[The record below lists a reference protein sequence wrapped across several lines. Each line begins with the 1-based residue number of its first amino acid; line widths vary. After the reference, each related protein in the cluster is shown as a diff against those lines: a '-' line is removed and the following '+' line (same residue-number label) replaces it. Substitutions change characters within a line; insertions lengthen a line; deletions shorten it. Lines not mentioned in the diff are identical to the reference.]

1 MAKKKDM
8 QTQLDALDQR
18 TGTMQYEQYEQQVKQ
33 NKGGRIG
40 SMIGGVAGSL
50 IPIPVVGPAIGA
62 TLGST
67 IGQFAGGGQVDA
79 GQVLRSGAQG
89 GIGGAVAG
97 PLGSV
102 MSGMA
107 PAVAGAAPL
116 LSNTG
121 GQAIGQGLMD
131 RTVGTGAPTPP
142 PVQQGGVQ
150 YKNAMFPM
158 DPMAAAEAERR
169 KKVIR

>member
-18 TGTMQYEQYEQQVKQ
+18 TAQMQYEQQVKQ
-33 NKGGRIG
+33 NKASRIG
-40 SMIGGVAGSL
+40 AMIGGAAGSL
-50 IPIPVVGPAIGA
+50 IPIPVVGPAIGS

-67 IGQFAGGGQVDA
+67 IGQFASGGQVDA
-79 GQVLRSGAQG
+79 GQVLRSGVQG
-89 GIGGAVAG
+89 GVGGAVAG

-102 MSGMA
+102 MSGMT
-107 PAVAGAAPL
+107 PAVA
-116 LSNTG
+116 NVG
-121 GQAIGQGLMD
+121 GQALSQGLMD
-131 RTVGTGAPTPP
+131 KTVGTGAPTPP

-150 YKNAMFPM
+150 YKNAMFPNM

-169 KKVIR
+169 KKGIR

>member
-18 TGTMQYEQYEQQVKQ
+18 TATMQYEQQVKQ

-40 SMIGGVAGSL
+40 AMIGGVAGSL
-50 IPIPVVGPAIGA
+50 IPIPVVGPAIGSA
-62 TLGST
+62 LGST
-67 IGQFAGGGQVDA
+67 IGQFAGGGQVNA
-79 GQVLRSGAQG
+79 GQVLRSGVQG
-89 GIGGAVAG
+89 GVGGAVAG

-116 LSNTG
+116 LSNVG
-121 GQAIGQGLMD
+121 GQAISQGLMD
-131 RTVGTGAPTPP
+131 KTVGAGAPTPP
-142 PVQQGGVQ
+142 PVQSGGVQ
-150 YKNAMFPM
+150 YKNAMFPNM

-169 KKVIR
+169 KKGIR

>member
-18 TGTMQYEQYEQQVKQ
+18 TANMQYEQQVKQ

-40 SMIGGVAGSL
+40 AMIGGAAGSL
-50 IPIPVVGPAIGA
+50 IPIPVVGPAIGS

-89 GIGGAVAG
+89 GVGGAVAG

-116 LSNTG
+116 LSNVG
-121 GQAIGQGLMD
+121 GQAISQGLMD
-131 RTVGTGAPTPP
+131 KTVGTGAPTPP

-150 YKNAMFPM
+150 YKNAMFPNM

-169 KKVIR
+169 KKGIR

>member
-1 MAKKKDM
+1 MAKKNDM
-8 QTQLDALDQR
+8 QTQLDSLDQR
-18 TGTMQYEQYEQQVKQ
+18 TAQMQYEQQVKQ
-33 NKGGRIG
+33 NKAGRIG
-40 SMIGGVAGSL
+40 AMIGGAAGSL
-50 IPIPVVGPAIGA
+50 IPIPVVGPAIGS

-89 GIGGAVAG
+89 GVGGAVAG

-102 MSGMA
+102 MSGMS

-116 LSNTG
+116 LSNVG
-121 GQAIGQGLMD
+121 GQTISQGLMD
-131 RTVGTGAPTPP
+131 KTVGTGEPTPP
-142 PVQQGGVQ
+142 PVQYGGVQ
-150 YKNAMFPM
+150 YKNAMFM

-169 KKVIR
+169 KKGIRGW

>member
-1 MAKKKDM
+1 MAKKSDM
-8 QTQLDALDQR
+8 QTQLDALDQQ
-18 TGTMQYEQYEQQVKQ
+18 TAQMQYEQQVKQ
-33 NKGGRIG
+33 NKAGRIG
-40 SMIGGVAGSL
+40 AMIGGAAGSL
-50 IPIPVVGPAIGA
+50 IPIPVVGPAIGS

-79 GQVLRSGAQG
+79 GQVLRSGVQG
-89 GIGGAVAG
+89 GVGGAVAG

-107 PAVAGAAPL
+107 PAV
-116 LSNTG
+116 SNVG
-121 GQAIGQGLMD
+121 GQALSQGLMD
-131 RTVGTGAPTPP
+131 KTVGTGAPTPP

-150 YKNAMFPM
+150 YATFPNM

-169 KKVIR
+169 KKGIRGW

>member
-1 MAKKKDM
+1 MAKNKDM

-33 NKGGRIG
+33 NKAGRIG
-40 SMIGGVAGSL
+40 AMIGGAAGSL
-50 IPIPVVGPAIGA
+50 IPIPVVGPAIGS

-67 IGQFAGGGQVDA
+67 IGQFAVGGQVDA
-79 GQVLRSGAQG
+79 GQVLRSGVQG
-89 GIGGAVAG
+89 GVGGAVAG

-107 PAVAGAAPL
+107 PAV
-116 LSNTG
+116 SNVG
-121 GQAIGQGLMD
+121 GQVLSQGLMD
-131 RTVGTGAPTPP
+131 KTVGTGAPTPP

-150 YKNAMFPM
+150 YNNAMFPNM